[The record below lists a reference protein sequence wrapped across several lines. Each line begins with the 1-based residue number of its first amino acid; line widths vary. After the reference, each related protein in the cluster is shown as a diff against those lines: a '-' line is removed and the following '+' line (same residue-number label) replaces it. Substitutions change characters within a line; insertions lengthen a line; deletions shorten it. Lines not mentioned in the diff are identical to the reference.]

1 MTGSELRS
9 RVFAAAGSRR
19 RPVPSWRRSIATQ
32 LFLAELAMVLLLT
45 AIASV
50 VALRAN
56 RSQVERLS
64 GEKALAIARSVAAL
78 PEVRSAFAADD
89 PAAVIQPIAE
99 AIRVRSGADFVV
111 VANTQEIRYS
121 HPDSE
126 KVGLKLSTPA
136 GDVLLGREFVGTER
150 GTLGRSV
157 RGKTPVR
164 SADGTVIGLVSVG
177 LLIEGVQARARAD
190 LIETISY
197 LFAGAVVLGGLAA
210 ALVARRVRRQT
221 YSLDA
226 ESIGALLEHREAI
239 LSSVKEGVVAV
250 DPQGRITLVNDEA
263 RRLLALPEGCVGASI
278 DSFGLD
284 PNVIDAVMNPAHH
297 VDRPVRTD
305 RALLIA
311 NRRAITIRGTEHGGI
326 VTLRDRTELDRL
338 TGQLEGTRAATDT
351 LRAQAHEF
359 SNKIHTI
366 GGLLALGAYDEA
378 ANFVHHVGESHSE
391 QAAEVANLVLD
402 RRVAAMIVAKKTLA
416 AERNIDL
423 RLHPASS
430 LPELSEDEAGDLLV
444 VIGNL
449 LDNAFHAVDHSGW
462 VEVVLTVSDHVA
474 RLQVVDSGPGVSGP
488 DPEAIFSEGWSTKM
502 GGRGRAVNEIGV
514 EPEVEQPIRPGD
526 HFGLGLALARRSCQ
540 RRGGSIEHAGNA
552 PTTFEALMP
561 LEVNLEFDAVATRV
575 WS

>member
-1 MTGSELRS
+1 
-9 RVFAAAGSRR
+9 
-19 RPVPSWRRSIATQ
+19 
-32 LFLAELAMVLLLT
+32 MVLLLT

-56 RSQVERLS
+56 RSQVDRLS

-78 PEVRSAFAADD
+78 PEVRSAFDSDD

-99 AIRVRSGADFVV
+99 AIRIGSGADFVV
-111 VANTQEIRYS
+111 VANAQEIRYS
-121 HPDSE
+121 HPDRE
-126 KVGLKLSTPA
+126 KVGQKLSTPA
-136 GDVLLGREFVGTER
+136 GAVLLGREFVGTER
-150 GTLGRSV
+150 GTLGLSV

-164 SADGTVIGLVSVG
+164 SDDGAVIGLVSVG

-190 LIETISY
+190 LIATISY
-197 LFAGAVVLGGLAA
+197 LCAGAVVLGGLGA

-250 DPQGRITLVNDEA
+250 DPAGHITLVNDEA
-263 RRLLALPEGCVGASI
+263 RRLLALPDGCVGAPI

-284 PNVIDAVMNPAHH
+284 QNVVSAIMNPAHH

-311 NRRAITIRGTEHGGI
+311 NRRTITIRGTERGGI
-326 VTLRDRTELDRL
+326 VTLRDRTELDQL
-338 TGQLEGTRAATDT
+338 TEQLAGTRAATDT

-366 GGLLALGAYDEA
+366 GGLLALGAYDEVA
-378 ANFVHHVGESHSE
+378 HFVDQVGRSHFDI
-391 QAAEVANLVLD
+391 AAELGGLILD

-423 RLHPASS
+423 RLDPVSS

-444 VIGNL
+444 VMGNL
-449 LDNAFHAVDHSGW
+449 LDNAFHAIDHSGW
-462 VEVVLTVSDHVA
+462 VEVALTVTGDVV
-474 RLQVVDSGPGVSGP
+474 RLKVMDSGPGVART
-488 DPEAIFSEGWSTKM
+488 DVEEIFHEGWSTKL
-502 GGRGRAVNEIGV
+502 G
-514 EPEVEQPIRPGD
+514 GD
-526 HFGLGLALARRSCQ
+526 HFGLGLALARRACQ
-540 RRGGSIEHAGNA
+540 SRGGSIDLVGTE
-552 PTTFEALMP
+552 PTTFEVLLP
-561 LEVNLEFDAVATRV
+561 LERTTVVARGLT
-575 WS
+575 